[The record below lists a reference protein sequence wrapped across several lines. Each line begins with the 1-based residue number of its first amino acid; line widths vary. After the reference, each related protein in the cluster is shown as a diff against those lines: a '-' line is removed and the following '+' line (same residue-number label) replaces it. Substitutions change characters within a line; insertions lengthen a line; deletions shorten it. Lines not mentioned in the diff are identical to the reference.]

1 MNELNELY
9 TVHVNITIDEMPFDV
24 EEDRLRAAVS
34 HALQAGGQK
43 VPCALTLQ
51 LADDEEIRRLNRQFA
66 GIDSVTDVLS
76 FPAEDEPYATEPDEP
91 PYLGDVIIAVP
102 VAKTQAAATG
112 HSLMVELQMLAIHG
126 TLHLLGY
133 DHHTPQG
140 QAEMQAC
147 EAAALRALQGGG
159 LW

>member
-1 MNELNELY
+1 VSDELY
-9 TVHVNITIDEMPFDV
+9 TVHVNITIEEMPIDI
-24 EEDRLRAAVS
+24 EEERLRSAVS
-34 HALQAGGQK
+34 HALHAGGQQE
-43 VPCALTLQ
+43 PCALTVQ
-51 LADDEEIRRLNRQFA
+51 LAENEEIRRLNRQFA

-76 FPAEDEPYATEPDEP
+76 FPAEDEPYATEPGEP
-91 PYLGDVIIAVP
+91 LYLGDVIIAVP

-147 EAAALRALQGGG
+147 EAAALNALQGGG

>member
-9 TVHVNITIDEMPFDV
+9 TVHVNITMEEMPFDV

-43 VPCALTLQ
+43 VPCALTLR
-51 LADDEEIRRLNRQFA
+51 LADDEDIRQLNRQFA

-91 PYLGDVIIAVP
+91 TYLGDVIIAVP
-102 VAKTQAAATG
+102 VAKTQAQEKRHT
-112 HSLMVELQMLAIHG
+112 LMAELQILAIHG

-133 DHHTPQG
+133 DHHTPHG
-140 QAEMQAC
+140 QTDMQTC
-147 EAAALRALQGGG
+147 ESAALNALYGGG